1 MEIGARV
8 STKDITAIR
17 KRLKEAKLTPEEVM
31 AARNGKLTTAAARR
45 QSAKAALDFQERL
58 YNFVQDVIYIRDAS
72 DLRTDA
78 IRSAAEFEGLFGADH
93 RSPDE
98 YKRKSRERYLSNAY
112 FALVHLED
120 GTLAVASGVED

>member
-1 MEIGARV
+1 
-8 STKDITAIR
+8 
-17 KRLKEAKLTPEEVM
+17 M

-78 IRSAAEFEGLFGADH
+78 IRSAAGGLRAEFEGLFGADH

-98 YKRKSRERYLSNAY
+98 YKRKPRERYLSNAY